1 MESYGRILI
10 HLIRLALE
18 KLTENST
25 EEAWQDVQNE
35 VEWICQ
41 ICTQESA
48 QKRKNGRKQWSAPER
63 LISGRVLDFAKDKE
77 SCTLR
82 QIKTRTFLRDE
93 ELYDV
98 GKVLMMMETEGLI
111 TTKTK
116 ANELVINLTDAGK
129 SIADSG
135 KIY

>member
-1 MESYGRILI
+1 MESYSRILT
-10 HLIRLALE
+10 HLIRLVLAR
-18 KLTENST
+18 LTENST
-25 EEAWQDVQNE
+25 EETWQDVQSE

-41 ICTQESA
+41 FCTQESV

-63 LISGRVLDFAKDKE
+63 LICGRVLDFAKDE
-77 SCTLR
+77 EHCSLR
-82 QIKTRTFLRDE
+82 QLISRTFLRDE

-98 GKVLMMMETEGLI
+98 GRVLMMMETEGLI

-116 ANELVINLTDAGK
+116 ANELVINLTAMGK